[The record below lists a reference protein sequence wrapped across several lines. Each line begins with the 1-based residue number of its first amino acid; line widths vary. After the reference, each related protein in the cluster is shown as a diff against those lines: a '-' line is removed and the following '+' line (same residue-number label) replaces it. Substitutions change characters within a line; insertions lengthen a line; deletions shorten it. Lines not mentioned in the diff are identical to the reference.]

1 MRHTKDNVDFNHW
14 TVIGYHK
21 YDSTSNKDGCGLF
34 VKDALAFPN
43 R

>member
-21 YDSTSNKDGCGLF
+21 YDSTSNKGCGIF